1 MLSTTIDK
9 INREILHFYV
19 ILEIKEVNNT
29 MTLEELKALI
39 KNVATNLDNQAEVT
53 KTLADLEKE
62 VETIYHAND
71 SFKQKH
77 EEYEKQ
83 ITSLKETNMDLFLR
97 QGNPVESEKLNTPE
111 PLTYGD
117 LIMDLGG
124 LENGE

>member
-1 MLSTTIDK
+1 
-9 INREILHFYV
+9 
-19 ILEIKEVNNT
+19 

>member
-1 MLSTTIDK
+1 
-9 INREILHFYV
+9 
-19 ILEIKEVNNT
+19 
-29 MTLEELKALI
+29 MTLEELKSLI

-53 KTLADLEKE
+53 KSLADLEKE
-62 VETIYHAND
+62 VETLYNTND

-83 ITSLKETNMDLFLR
+83 IASLKETNMELFLR

-111 PLTYGD
+111 PLQYDD
-117 LIMDLGG
+117 LINELGG